1 MSILAPTQHRFF
13 PHVHQVSRK
22 LSAVYSDWNHFN
34 RANPLEE
41 LLFIICSTQTNEALY
56 SSTFASLRQRY
67 PRFAALAAA
76 PARDIAATI
85 AHGGLSNQKAKLIV
99 LILRHLVDQFGRP
112 TLAPLREMCDEEGEQ
127 FLVSLPG
134 VGKKTARCVMMYS
147 LGRLMFPVD
156 SNCWR
161 ICRRI
166 GWVRPTR
173 PDRSCSPR
181 DMDRLQSK
189 IPPALRFKL
198 HVNMVSLGRRICLP
212 ANPQCDQCP
221 IWRYCRQ
228 IGVVGMSHVVG
239 YGGRFEPN

>member
-1 MSILAPTQHRFF
+1 MAQHAISQKRCF
-13 PHVHQVSRK
+13 PNVGWVSRR
-22 LSAVYSDWNHFN
+22 LSAVYGDWDHFN

-41 LLFIICSTQTNEALY
+41 LLFIICSTQTNEGLY
-56 SSTFASLRQRY
+56 SSTFAALRQRY
-67 PRFAALAAA
+67 PRFTALLSASAEE
-76 PARDIAATI
+76 IGMTM
-85 AHGGLSNQKAKLIV
+85 AHGGLSKQKARLIT
-99 LILRHLVDQFGRP
+99 LILRRLAERFGRP
-112 TLAPLREMCDEEGEQ
+112 TLAPLRGMTDEECEW

-147 LGRLMFPVD
+147 LGRQVFPVD

-181 DMDRLQSK
+181 DMDRVQAG

-198 HVNMVSLGRRICLP
+198 HVNMISLGRQICTP
-212 ANPQCDQCP
+212 REARCQECP
-221 IWRYCRQ
+221 VRPRCRR
-228 IGVVGMSHVVG
+228 IGVSSMAESATS
-239 YGGRFEPN
+239 GRLRERH